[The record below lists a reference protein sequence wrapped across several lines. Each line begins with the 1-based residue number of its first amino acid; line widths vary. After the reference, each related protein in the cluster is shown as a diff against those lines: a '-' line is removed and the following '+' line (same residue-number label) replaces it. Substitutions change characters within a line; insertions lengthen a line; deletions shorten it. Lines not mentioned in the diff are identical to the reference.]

1 MDEAELR
8 RAGIPASAHKERAS
22 YFALALLTNSASCQL
37 QDPHLDYDCL
47 DVTVLG
53 SGPFPLRG
61 PRFDVQLKS
70 TSSEHTAR
78 LLKNGDYSITLPAAQ
93 YQELRRPGYVP
104 ARLVMLILPTG
115 VDVPQVRSEDGRLV
129 LDGIMLWSDPVT
141 WEALPPGQQSGTVV
155 LKREN
160 EFTAEY
166 IRDLIKIVGNGGGR

>member
-1 MDEAELR
+1 MPR
-8 RAGIPASAHKERAS
+8 RHRAGLRP
-22 YFALALLTNSASCQL
+22 L
-37 QDPHLDYDCL
+37 
-47 DVTVLG
+47 
-53 SGPFPLRG
+53 PLRG

-78 LLKNGDYSITLPAAQ
+78 LLKNGDYAITLPAAQ

-104 ARLVMLILPTG
+104 ARLVVLILPTG

-129 LDGIMLWSDPVT
+129 LDGIMLWSDPGT

-166 IRDLIKIVGNGGGR
+166 IRDLIKIEGNGGGR